1 MVPGA
6 IFGVS
11 RQGEDPMGYQLLSTL
26 KAFALLSLILGASLA
41 SAEAASPAPAGD
53 PFEQLKGDWKGGG
66 TVILDDGEKKKVDCT
81 TNYKVAGSNITQ
93 TLHCKGSDYEVNTTL
108 KVTDKSGKIKGTWT
122 ESVYDASGSVTGTAK
137 ANLIHALI
145 AGDKFSGR
153 MSIKLTDKGHTIN
166 LVKLNAKT
174 GTYRIATSLTLHR

>member
-1 MVPGA
+1 
-6 IFGVS
+6 
-11 RQGEDPMGYQLLSTL
+11 
-26 KAFALLSLILGASLA
+26 
-41 SAEAASPAPAGD
+41 
-53 PFEQLKGDWKGGG
+53 
-66 TVILDDGEKKKVDCT
+66 
-81 TNYKVAGSNITQ
+81 VAGSNITQ

-137 ANLIHALI
+137 GNLIHALI

-174 GTYRIATSLTLHR
+174 GTYRLATSLTLHR